1 MARKA
6 PSITSEM
13 GTQSD
18 LSVIQKI
25 IFLQWLWFF
34 KGTTIALFN
43 DELAALRDALTDKDQ
58 EIDRLRAEN
67 IERMQMPPPI
77 HASTPSNLHTISIN
91 LNKSKRKSKEM
102 SKSRLF
108 WFLPTCFSALYYF
121 LIFSKSHLIKNFLSE
136 WWSPDASYLIRRWG
150 YSFFIQPSCG
160 RFESSSRISQSSP
173 PPFQDHK
180 SEITIWPRIGK

>member
-1 MARKA
+1 MKKSEQLSSKLEGKMARKA

-18 LSVIQKI
+18 LSVMQKI
-25 IFLQWLWFF
+25 SFYDESYDFQ
-34 KGTTIALFN
+34 GTTIALFN

-77 HASTPSNLHTISIN
+77 HASTPSNLHSISIN

-108 WFLPTCFSALYYF
+108 LVPSNLFFSP
-121 LIFSKSHLIKNFLSE
+121 IF
-136 WWSPDASYLIRRWG
+136 
-150 YSFFIQPSCG
+150 FFDL
-160 RFESSSRISQSSP
+160 F
-173 PPFQDHK
+173 
-180 SEITIWPRIGK
+180 